1 MVNSLS
7 NYKEI
12 LILETLKNL
21 KKFQNIIGIN
31 TAVIILVFL
40 NTYIGPVESFQLLI
54 CYASVLTK
62 ETI

>member
-7 NYKEI
+7 YYKEI
-12 LILETLKNL
+12 LILKTLKKV

-40 NTYIGPVESFQLLI
+40 NTLVLWKVSNDL
-54 CYASVLTK
+54 YAMLQC
-62 ETI
+62 